1 NINVNNYITNEQI
14 VNGLIEDEN
23 WSSLLDLAEGIPED
37 VAAGGGVPSLA
48 LSSAVNSLFRF
59 HSGDSIWTGIID
71 ALKENGL
78 AKVLAEPTLIAL
90 SGQTAEFLAGG
101 EFPILVPNDDGLTV
115 EYKDFGVA
123 LSFSPTV
130 LDNGKISM
138 QVAPSVSELD
148 YSSGVQYSG
157 FIIPGLTTRRASTTI
172 ELSDGKS
179 FAIAGLLSETTR
191 DGVAKYP
198 GLGDI
203 PILGTLFRSKAF
215 QKDETELVI
224 IATPHL
230 VKPVNKEDLP
240 LPTDFYKEPN
250 DLEFY
255 LLGLMEGQEYP
266 LKTVA
271 GQELD
276 GQFGHAPVQPEPG
289 DVQEVGK
296 VKGPVQ
302 TEG

>member
-1 NINVNNYITNEQI
+1 
-14 VNGLIEDEN
+14 
-23 WSSLLDLAEGIPED
+23 
-37 VAAGGGVPSLA
+37 
-48 LSSAVNSLFRF
+48 
-59 HSGDSIWTGIID
+59 
-71 ALKENGL
+71 
-78 AKVLAEPTLIAL
+78 VLAEPTLIAL

-101 EFPILVPNDDGLTV
+101 EFPILVPQGDETISV
-115 EYKDFGVA
+115 EYKPFGVG
-123 LSFSPTV
+123 LSFTPTV
-130 LDNGKISM
+130 LDTGKISM
-138 QVAPSVSELD
+138 KLAPSVSELD

-157 FIIPGLTTRRASTTI
+157 FTVPGITTRRASTTI
-172 ELSDGKS
+172 ELGDGQS

-191 DGVAKYP
+191 DSAAKFP

-203 PILGTLFRSKAF
+203 PVLGTLFRSKEF
-215 QKDETELVI
+215 LKNETELII

-230 VKPVNKEDLP
+230 VKPVNGEELP

-266 LKTVA
+266 LKTVT

-276 GQFGHAPVQPEPG
+276 GQFGHAQVQPEPG
-289 DVQEVGK
+289 DVQEVGR
-296 VKGPVQ
+296 VQAQVQ